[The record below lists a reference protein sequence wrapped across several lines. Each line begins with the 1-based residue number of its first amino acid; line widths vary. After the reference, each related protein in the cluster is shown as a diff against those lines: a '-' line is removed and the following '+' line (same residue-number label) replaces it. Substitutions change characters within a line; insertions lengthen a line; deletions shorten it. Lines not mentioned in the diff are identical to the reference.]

1 MSEKDLFGKEFESV
15 RKNDALKPDQN
26 YFDELEERIMSRTG
40 KKKIRILKPILYGSV
55 AAILL
60 FALFFLL
67 PDDSLK
73 ENPDKAIAMN
83 SEAIIRNLDYYG
95 INESAI
101 VSYFLENHGTIRE
114 DDLMQEEFRE
124 NLGIESEDHII
135 EYLIEEDI
143 NLDNEL

>member
-73 ENPDKAIAMN
+73 ENPDNVIAMN
-83 SEAIIRNLDYYG
+83 SEAIIRNLDYYD
-95 INESAI
+95 IDESTI
-101 VSYFLENHGTIRE
+101 VSYLAETQKIIHKNE
-114 DDLMQEEFRE
+114 LMQEEFRE
-124 NLGIESEDHII
+124 NLGIESEDDII